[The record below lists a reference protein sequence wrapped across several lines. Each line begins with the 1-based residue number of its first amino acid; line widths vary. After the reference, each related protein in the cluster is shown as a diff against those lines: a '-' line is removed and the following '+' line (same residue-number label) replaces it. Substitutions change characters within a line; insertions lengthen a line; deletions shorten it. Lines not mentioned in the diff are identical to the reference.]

1 MINFDNALGIHAQ
14 TALLRS
20 RRAEIIAGNL
30 ANADTPGFQARDFDF
45 SAALANATGEGDD
58 GAALRTT
65 SAGHL
70 GVGADTADGIALEY
84 RLPTQASLDQNSVDV
99 QGERSRFLDNAMRY
113 EATMRFID
121 SRLSGLLRA
130 FRGD

>member
-14 TALLRS
+14 TAMLRA
-20 RRAEIIAGNL
+20 RRAEIIASNL
-30 ANADTPGFQARDFDF
+30 ANADTPGYQARDFDF
-45 SAALANATGEGDD
+45 NAALAAATGQGDD
-58 GAALRTT
+58 TAALQTT
-65 SAGHL
+65 STGHL
-70 GVGADTADGIALEY
+70 SPGDGSADGIVLEY
-84 RLPTQASLDQNSVDV
+84 RVPTQASLDQNSVDV

>member
-14 TALLRS
+14 TALMRS

-30 ANADTPGFQARDFDF
+30 ANADTPGFHARDFDF

-70 GVGADTADGIALEY
+70 GMGEDAADGIALEHAR
-84 RLPTQASLDQNSVDV
+84 RLEWGAGPGAAHVKGWPWWAS
-99 QGERSRFLDNAMRY
+99 G
-113 EATMRFID
+113 
-121 SRLSGLLRA
+121 G
-130 FRGD
+130 

>member
-20 RRAEIIAGNL
+20 RRAEIIASNL
-30 ANADTPGFQARDFDF
+30 ANADTPGYQARDFDF
-45 SAALANATGEGDD
+45 STALANATGQGDEA
-58 GAALRTT
+58 AALKTT
-65 SAGHL
+65 NAGHL
-70 GVGADTADGIALEY
+70 ALGDGSADGIVLEY
-84 RLPTQASLDQNSVDV
+84 RVPTQASLDQNSVDV

-113 EATMRFID
+113 EASMRFID